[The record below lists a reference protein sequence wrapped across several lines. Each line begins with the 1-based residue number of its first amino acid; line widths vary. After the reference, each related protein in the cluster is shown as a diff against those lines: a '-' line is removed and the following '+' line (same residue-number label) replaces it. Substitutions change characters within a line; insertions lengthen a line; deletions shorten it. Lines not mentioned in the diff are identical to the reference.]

1 MKKLE
6 DLPKD
11 IFGLFNPD
19 EDHECNEENLDVFAE
34 NLKTLLR
41 ARLRSSPVSLEPTP
55 LRFSALGKP
64 DRQIWYDGHPEEDTT
79 EKLVPK
85 TYMKFLYG
93 DVIEQLLLFLAKE
106 AGHEVTEEQTEVEVD
121 GIKGHID
128 AIIDGTVVD
137 VKSASPYGYKKFAE
151 GTVTQDDPFGYV
163 QQLAGYASVLTPGK
177 PAAWLAND
185 KVHGDICVSP
195 LSKIV
200 IDHHPPAER
209 ITHLKGVL
217 ESDQVPERC
226 HEPVPDGASGNL
238 KLGTSCSYCRHKRR
252 CHPDLRTFL
261 YSTGPRFLV
270 KTVREPNVPEVT
282 PEEVEEL
289 AS

>member
-1 MKKLE
+1 MPKLE
-6 DLPKD
+6 DLPND
-11 IFGLFNPD
+11 IFSLFNPD
-19 EDHECNEENLDVFAE
+19 EDHICNEENLDTFAE
-34 NLKTLLR
+34 GLKAILR
-41 ARLRSSPVSLEPTP
+41 QRLKKYEPPTSP
-55 LRFSALGKP
+55 LRFSSLGKP
-64 DRQIWYDGHPEEDTT
+64 DRQLWYDAHPEEETT

-93 DVIEQLLLFLAKE
+93 DVIEALLLFLAKE
-106 AGHEVTEEQTEVEVD
+106 AGHSVEQEQAEVEVL

-185 KVHGDICVSP
+185 KVHGDICVTP
-195 LSKIV
+195 LSRIV

-209 ITHLKGVL
+209 ITHLKGVI

-226 HEPVPDGASGNL
+226 HEPTPDGKSGNMRL
-238 KLGTSCSYCRHKRR
+238 PTPCSYCRHKFR
-252 CHPDLRTFL
+252 CHPGLRVFL
-261 YSTGPRFLV
+261 YSTGPRFLT
-270 KTVREPNVPEVT
+270 TVAKVPEVREVVVG
-282 PEEVEEL
+282 PELEEVGE
-289 AS
+289 